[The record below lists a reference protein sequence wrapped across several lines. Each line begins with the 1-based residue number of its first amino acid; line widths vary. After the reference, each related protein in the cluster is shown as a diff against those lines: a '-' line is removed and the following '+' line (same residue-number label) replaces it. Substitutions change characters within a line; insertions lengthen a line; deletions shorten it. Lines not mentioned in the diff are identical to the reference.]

1 MSYTNKTEFYEIP
14 LPIESDLFNPMDW
27 NESMEAVD
35 TALHT
40 AAIDSDTAVD
50 TANAASDAAAAA
62 TAGLEELSGI
72 VNTEKGKLTALTAR
86 VTSAENEIDDVRADA
101 SDMITAFNE
110 PTATSTHAY
119 AIGDTFI
126 YNNVLYRATA
136 AIDVSD
142 TIVPNTNCE
151 AINVETQ
158 IDEIID
164 NLNSKYILSS
174 QNTISVTGNGVK
186 TLATLM
192 TELMNKAINNIHLAS
207 NERIRFTNLRLTKT
221 ASAGIILTNTNE
233 IMSSSVS
240 SSYTFSGIQNGT
252 SDINISTAA
261 ITTTTSNATLVNLTG
276 TSSQFND
283 ISNVVPN
290 NGQEIYFE
298 YLIYTVL

>member
-35 TALHT
+35 IALHS
-40 AAIDSDTAVD
+40 ASSDSSTAVD

-62 TAGLEELSGI
+62 TSGLEELSGI

-126 YNNVLYRATA
+126 YNNVLYKATA
-136 AIDVSD
+136 AIAISD

-158 IDEIID
+158 IAAI
-164 NLNSKYILSS
+164 NSSMLCRGQKVL
-174 QNTISVTGNGVK
+174 TLATGNGSK
-186 TLATLM
+186 TVSQ
-192 TELMNKAINNIHLAS
+192 LMNEAYQALTNYNPASDNASYFKIESFAIPAGGSSILQHVESYDKKIYTSFTDSVLDAGETTPRATVVYS
-207 NERIRFTNLRLTKT
+207 YGVRFQTTDSLFKRFDVADNGTVTATNLSTQTVDNNVKLTT
-221 ASAGIILTNTNE
+221 L
-233 IMSSSVS
+233 
-240 SSYTFSGIQNGT
+240 
-252 SDINISTAA
+252 
-261 ITTTTSNATLVNLTG
+261 ITL
-276 TSSQFND
+276 FD
-283 ISNVVPN
+283 
-290 NGQEIYFE
+290 
-298 YLIYTVL
+298 